1 MIPFYPENYG
11 FPMENLY
18 NGLMDWISRSEED
31 TIAHA
36 QNFATGLSA
45 GDVVCLYGDL
55 GMGKSVFARGLI
67 RALTGDPQQE
77 VPSPTFT
84 LVQTYDS
91 ARGEIWHFD
100 LYRLKEPEEVYEL
113 GWEEALGSA
122 ISIIEWPGRLG
133 GLLPP
138 DRIDIHFTVTPDGGR
153 LLQVERRGAKKV

>member
-18 NGLMDWISRSEED
+18 NGQMDWISRSEEE

-36 QNFATGLSA
+36 QNFAPGLSA

-84 LVQTYDS
+84 LVQTYS
-91 ARGEIWHFD
+91 SPQGEIWHFD
-100 LYRLKEPEEVYEL
+100 LYRLKEPDEVYEL

-122 ISIIEWPGRLG
+122 ISIIEWPVRLG
-133 GLLPP
+133 GLLPS